1 MNLLRRTWYRLLG
14 TFGAHPPE
22 DNLVSEIDCHL
33 RLMIEENQR
42 RGMTQVEAR
51 RAAVLHFGNTGAA
64 EETCRDQ
71 LRFTSL
77 ANVARDLRH
86 ALRGLAANPGFTLVV
101 AATLAIGIGANTAVF
116 SVLDGVLIRPL
127 AYPQPN
133 NLVGVWHSA
142 VMQGV
147 AIRSISLSAPM
158 YLTYREQ
165 NRSFE
170 QFGVWN
176 SGTAAVTEIG
186 DPEQVRTLVVTR
198 EILPALEVQPSLGR
212 WFSKEDDTPG
222 TPETVILTHEYW
234 QNRFGG
240 DNAVLG
246 RTISV
251 DSRPRQV
258 IGVMPQGFRFLNL
271 SPEIILPQR
280 FDLTRLPPVE
290 NVNYTGLARLKPGV
304 TLAQAGADV
313 ARMIP
318 IWISAYGVNPRMM
331 ESARIAPALRPLKE
345 DVVGDT
351 GKVLWVLMATIGM
364 VLLIACANVA
374 NLLLVRAEGRQR
386 ELAIRAALGVGWG
399 RIARELL
406 MESVA
411 LAVPG
416 GLLGLGLAYGGLR
429 LLVAMNPANLPRI
442 TEISIDP
449 LVMAFAAGV
458 SLLSGLLFGLIPVV
472 KYAGPRTAVN
482 LQGVLRGG
490 GRTVSQSRERH
501 RSQNT
506 LVIMQVTLAL
516 VLLVGSGLMIRS
528 FQALRN
534 VQPGFSRPEQIQTVR
549 ISIPPTQV
557 REPRLVI
564 RMQNDI
570 LDKLAAIPGVTSA
583 AFATALPMET
593 DFRGT
598 DAVSAEDKT
607 SDGQMP
613 PIRTDKFVSPG
624 VFKTLGTPLIAGR
637 DFTWTDIYNDRNVAI
652 VSRNMARE
660 TWGEPPDALGKRIRI
675 GNAGAWCEIIGVV
688 GDVYDQGVD
697 LKASAIVYW
706 RAGLQSGLTGV
717 PGFIPRSVT
726 FAVRSG
732 RTSTEGF
739 LNQVRDAVRAVNPN
753 LPLASVQTLGNVY
766 DRSMARTSFT
776 LVMLAIA
783 AGMALVL
790 GIVGIYG
797 VISYAVSQR
806 NREIGVRLALGAQP
820 GELQRMFVVHGFMLA
835 GVGVGIGLGSALIL
849 TRLMSSLLFG
859 VSPLDPFTYAAG
871 AFVLIT
877 AALLASYLPGR
888 RASRVDPLIALRQE

>member
-51 RAAVLHFGNTGAA
+51 RAAVLQFGNAGAA
-64 EETCRDQ
+64 EETCRDE

-127 AYPQPN
+127 PYPQPN

-416 GLLGLGLAYGGLR
+416 GL
-429 LLVAMNPANLPRI
+429 
-442 TEISIDP
+442 
-449 LVMAFAAGV
+449 
-458 SLLSGLLFGLIPVV
+458 
-472 KYAGPRTAVN
+472 
-482 LQGVLRGG
+482 
-490 GRTVSQSRERH
+490 
-501 RSQNT
+501 
-506 LVIMQVTLAL
+506 
-516 VLLVGSGLMIRS
+516 
-528 FQALRN
+528 
-534 VQPGFSRPEQIQTVR
+534 
-549 ISIPPTQV
+549 
-557 REPRLVI
+557 
-564 RMQNDI
+564 
-570 LDKLAAIPGVTSA
+570 
-583 AFATALPMET
+583 
-593 DFRGT
+593 
-598 DAVSAEDKT
+598 
-607 SDGQMP
+607 
-613 PIRTDKFVSPG
+613 
-624 VFKTLGTPLIAGR
+624 
-637 DFTWTDIYNDRNVAI
+637 
-652 VSRNMARE
+652 
-660 TWGEPPDALGKRIRI
+660 
-675 GNAGAWCEIIGVV
+675 
-688 GDVYDQGVD
+688 
-697 LKASAIVYW
+697 
-706 RAGLQSGLTGV
+706 
-717 PGFIPRSVT
+717 
-726 FAVRSG
+726 
-732 RTSTEGF
+732 
-739 LNQVRDAVRAVNPN
+739 
-753 LPLASVQTLGNVY
+753 
-766 DRSMARTSFT
+766 
-776 LVMLAIA
+776 
-783 AGMALVL
+783 
-790 GIVGIYG
+790 
-797 VISYAVSQR
+797 
-806 NREIGVRLALGAQP
+806 
-820 GELQRMFVVHGFMLA
+820 
-835 GVGVGIGLGSALIL
+835 
-849 TRLMSSLLFG
+849 
-859 VSPLDPFTYAAG
+859 
-871 AFVLIT
+871 
-877 AALLASYLPGR
+877 
-888 RASRVDPLIALRQE
+888 